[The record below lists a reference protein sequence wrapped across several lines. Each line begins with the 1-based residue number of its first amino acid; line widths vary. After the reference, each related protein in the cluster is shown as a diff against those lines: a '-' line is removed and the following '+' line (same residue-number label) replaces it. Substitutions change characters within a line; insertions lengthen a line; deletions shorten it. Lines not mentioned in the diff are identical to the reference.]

1 MHACSKHQ
9 VVHRYGGPLL
19 ELLQA
24 LEGCGFT
31 LGHAGQAQGGGARGW
46 RDQLGAV
53 QAESKGAGTAAMP
66 RPPPPFG
73 NLRRFQGLEHTTLQ
87 QHACNCNVP
96 PLCRALC
103 NVDEL
108 WVRVRLVS

>member
-31 LGHAGQAQGGGARGW
+31 LGHAAQAQDGRARGW
-46 RDQLGAV
+46 RDQLDAV
-53 QAESKGAGTAAMP
+53 QAESKGAGTANDTSSPATILT
-66 RPPPPFG
+66 F
-73 NLRRFQGLEHTTLQ
+73 E
-87 QHACNCNVP
+87 
-96 PLCRALC
+96 ALPGT
-103 NVDEL
+103 
-108 WVRVRLVS
+108 